1 MRDER
6 ETNESTERGG
16 VHIKKDRAQNGA
28 LWRSA
33 SERFTRREIRRD
45 ETAGMWNDRYE
56 VNHCRGSSEM
66 PNQVER
72 RRSKME
78 WSRVSK
84 AAKRQRWQ
92 TKDTC

>member
-1 MRDER
+1 MQEILTRVLREVVYVLKRIGPKTEPCGIPQVRGSEGER
-6 ETNESTERGG
+6 LGRMKQL
-16 VHIKKDRAQNGA
+16 ICR
-28 LWRSA
+28 
-33 SERFTRREIRRD
+33 
-45 ETAGMWNDRYE
+45 NDRYE

-84 AAKRQRWQ
+84 AAER
-92 TKDTC
+92 